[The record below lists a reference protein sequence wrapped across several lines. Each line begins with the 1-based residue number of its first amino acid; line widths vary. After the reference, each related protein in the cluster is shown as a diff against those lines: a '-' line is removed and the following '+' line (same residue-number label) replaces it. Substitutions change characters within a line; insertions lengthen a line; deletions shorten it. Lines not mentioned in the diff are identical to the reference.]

1 MKKGIAFFDFDGTV
15 TTKDTLLEFIKFAKG
30 APAFYGGF
38 LYNIFYLLAYK
49 IKVISNQEAKEKVL
63 GYFFRGTEITDF
75 DRMAIEFSKKKLPS
89 VIRPKALQEILTLQ
103 NDNIDVVIV
112 SASPENWI
120 RHWCLEKNLILIAS
134 VLEIKNGKLT
144 GKISGRNCHGQEKVR
159 RILEKYSIEEY
170 NEVYAYGDTKGD
182 LPMLSLATKSYYK
195 PFL

>member
-1 MKKGIAFFDFDGTV
+1 VKKGIAFFDFDGTV